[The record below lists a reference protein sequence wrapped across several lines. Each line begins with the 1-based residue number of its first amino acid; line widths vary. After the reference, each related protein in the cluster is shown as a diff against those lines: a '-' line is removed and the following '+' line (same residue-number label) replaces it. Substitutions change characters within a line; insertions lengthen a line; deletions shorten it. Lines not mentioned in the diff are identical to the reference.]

1 MALTRT
7 MSRGAAK
14 MSAPK
19 MNNVVDAVGMN
30 HFLRRVGSTPG
41 GAALPVRDV

>member
-1 MALTRT
+1 